1 MPRPDPTDGASVLDP
16 LSEAFAQD
24 PYPAYAALRARPEPI
39 YEPLT
44 ETFLLARYADVAMV
58 ARDPA
63 MVRAP
68 EAVLTPEEVAER
80 RRRENWHDMPFHA
93 RFVQFSLLD
102 SDGPVHDRLRR
113 IVLAEFTPA
122 LMSRQRDAI
131 QAVVDDLVDGFAGGG
146 EIDFIE
152 DFAARVPG
160 RVIGRVLGV
169 PDADGPRLRR
179 WSEDIVQF
187 FDVDRSDAR
196 KALAEATTR
205 EFHDYLV
212 AALDERRAAPRDDVL
227 SRLAA
232 AEGSGRMS
240 RDEAISTAML
250 ILMAGHGS
258 TIDVLGM
265 GMLTL
270 LRFPGE
276 ARRLRE
282 DPGLA
287 PSAVQEMLRFEPPL
301 PFFHRYATRAVEIG
315 GRAFPR
321 GTRFG
326 LLYGAA
332 NRDPEAFDDPDRFDV
347 ARQPNRHL
355 AFAGGAH
362 MCAGMNLAR
371 LEGRIAIAAFLARF
385 PRYEI
390 TAPPERARRARFRG
404 FTRIPARVAG

>member
-1 MPRPDPTDGASVLDP
+1 MASDDSPALDP
-16 LSEAFAQD
+16 LSPAFAWD
-24 PYPAYAALRARPEPI
+24 PYPAYARLRARPEPV
-39 YEPLT
+39 YDPLT
-44 ETFLLARYADVAMV
+44 DTFLVARFADVAAI
-58 ARDPA
+58 ARDPT

-68 EAVLTPEEVAER
+68 EAVMSPEEVAER

-113 IVLAEFTPA
+113 LVLGWFTPS
-122 LMSRQRDAI
+122 LMGLQRPAI
-131 QAVVDDLVDGFAGGG
+131 EAVVDTLVDGFAGGG
-146 EIDFIE
+146 EIEFIE
-152 DFAARVPG
+152 DVAARVPG

-212 AALDERRAAPRDDVL
+212 AALDERRARPRGDVL

-232 AEGSGRMS
+232 AEAAGRAS

-258 TIDVLGM
+258 TIDVLGTA
-265 GMLTL
+265 LHAL
-270 LRFPGE
+270 LRFPDE
-276 ARRLRE
+276 MRRLRE
-282 DPGLA
+282 DPALA
-287 PSAVQEMLRFEPPL
+287 PSAVQEMLRFESPL
-301 PFFHRYATRAVEIG
+301 PFFHRYATRETEVG
-315 GRAFPR
+315 GRVFPR

-332 NRDPEAFDDPDRFDV
+332 NRDPQAFPEPDRFDV
-347 ARQPNRHL
+347 GRAPNRHL
-355 AFAGGAH
+355 AFGGGPH
-362 MCAGMNLAR
+362 LCLGLHLAR
-371 LEGRIAIAAFLARF
+371 LELDVVFTTLLR
-385 PRYEI
+385 
-390 TAPPERARRARFRG
+390 RFREIAPTG
-404 FTRIPARVAG
+404 PEPVYKTGLSVRGLRALPVALRPA